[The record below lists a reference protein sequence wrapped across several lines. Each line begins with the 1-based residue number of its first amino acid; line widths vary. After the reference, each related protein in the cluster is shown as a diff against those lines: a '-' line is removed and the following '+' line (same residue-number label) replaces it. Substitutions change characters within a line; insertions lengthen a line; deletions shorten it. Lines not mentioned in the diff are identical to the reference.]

1 MKLLK
6 SMVKLV
12 WQFVSY
18 LFWSQKTDKTRYDSN
33 YCCPVKLKR
42 A

>member
-1 MKLLK
+1 MNNTIDNNINEEKWK
-6 SMVKLV
+6 RIVD
-12 WQFVSY
+12 FPTY
-18 LFWSQKTDKTRYDSN
+18 EISN